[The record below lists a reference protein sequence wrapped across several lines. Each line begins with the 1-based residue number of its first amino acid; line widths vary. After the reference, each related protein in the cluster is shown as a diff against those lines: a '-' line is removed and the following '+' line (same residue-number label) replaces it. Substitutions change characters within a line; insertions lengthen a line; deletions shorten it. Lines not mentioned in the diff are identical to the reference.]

1 MRWLG
6 PIFHEIFGLFVD
18 DGRLALII
26 LGWLPAVAL
35 LLPQVPVPL
44 AWRGVALFAGL
55 AITLVWSCLRHIA
68 RLRSEGVV

>member
-6 PIFHEIFGLFVD
+6 PIFREIFGLFVD
-18 DGRLALII
+18 DGSVALII
-26 LGWLPAVAL
+26 LCWLTAVA

-55 AITLVWSCLRHIA
+55 AITLAWSCLRQIA
-68 RLRSEGVV
+68 RLERHSG

>member
-26 LGWLPAVAL
+26 LGWLSAVAL
-35 LLPQVPVPL
+35 LLPQVPVAL

-55 AITLVWSCLRHIA
+55 AIILVWSCLRHIA
-68 RLRSEGVV
+68 RLGRHT

>member
-26 LGWLPAVAL
+26 LGWLSAVAL

-44 AWRGVALFAGL
+44 AWRGAALFAGL
-55 AITLVWSCLRHIA
+55 AITLVWSCLRHTA
-68 RLRSEGVV
+68 RLGRHT

>member
-1 MRWLG
+1 MRWFG

-68 RLRSEGVV
+68 RLGRHT

>member
-44 AWRGVALFAGL
+44 A
-55 AITLVWSCLRHIA
+55 
-68 RLRSEGVV
+68 